1 MLQVNIDPKDAMKN
15 LNEISKDDI
24 PRALS
29 AWIEKALIT
38 IQREA
43 KKEVPRDTGILARWI
58 RYRQTWRSRWEVFD
72 NVSYAWFVHEWTRSH
87 TITAKW
93 WWLYW
98 SWARH
103 PVKSVR
109 HPGTKANPFFVR
121 AIKNKEDKLLSL
133 LASTIDS
140 FISK

>member
-43 KKEVPRDTGILARWI
+43 KKEVPRDTGILAR
-58 RYRQTWRSRWEVFD
+58 
-72 NVSYAWFVHEWTRSH
+72 
-87 TITAKW
+87 
-93 WWLYW
+93 
-98 SWARH
+98 
-103 PVKSVR
+103 
-109 HPGTKANPFFVR
+109 
-121 AIKNKEDKLLSL
+121 
-133 LASTIDS
+133 
-140 FISK
+140 